1 MIDNTIYIYHY
12 IIYCYKMIV
21 FIKYKMIVFIK
32 YKIFLLEAK
41 VYYFN

>member
-12 IIYCYKMIV
+12 VIYYYKMII
-21 FIKYKMIVFIK
+21 FIKYN
-32 YKIFLLEAK
+32 IFLLEAK